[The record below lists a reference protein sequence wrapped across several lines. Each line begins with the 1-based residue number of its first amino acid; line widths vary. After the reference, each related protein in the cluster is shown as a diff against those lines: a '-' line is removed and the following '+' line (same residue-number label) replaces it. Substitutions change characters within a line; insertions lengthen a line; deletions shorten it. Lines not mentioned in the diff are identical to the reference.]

1 MTDHAN
7 YFLLWVVL
15 IIVAAKVGERAA
27 RGLGL
32 PQVLGELSMGMLL
45 GNVYFLSG
53 WGFFNFLREET
64 LLKVLGELGAL
75 TLLLIVGLHTDL
87 RALQKAGPSVLRVAL
102 GGLVAPAVLGYMAC
116 LFLIPDA
123 SIYTCFFI
131 VAALCVNSV
140 GIITRVFHEM
150 GRLDTLEARIAIAS
164 TLIDAI
170 LVFLIIGAVSGI
182 IRTGHFT
189 ATGVILTV
197 GISVLFLAL
206 ITATNLRYGEG
217 LGDFVTEKFSESS
230 KVFIV
235 TVMFFS
241 LAYLAKSIGLAT
253 ILGAFGAGL
262 LLQKVRLKD
271 SEGKERSM
279 EELVRPAYWVF
290 VPIFFVLVGSEVRLE
305 SFLDRT
311 AVLIGTGITIAAIL
325 GKLFCGLCVVERGVN
340 RLQVGISMVPR
351 AEMALVVAS
360 MGRALGVLTDSIY
373 SAVIIMVMV
382 TTLVAPPFLKR
393 VICIPEKRHEEI

>member
-1 MTDHAN
+1 MDVTDPAN
-7 YFLLWVVL
+7 HFLLWVVL
-15 IIVAAKVGERAA
+15 IIVAAKVGERVA
-27 RGLGL
+27 RSLGL
-32 PQVLGELSMGMLL
+32 PQVLGELSMGVLL

-87 RALQKAGPSVLRVAL
+87 RALKQAGLSVLYVAL
-102 GGLVAPAVLGYMAC
+102 GGIVAPAVLGYLAC
-116 LFLIPDA
+116 LFFLPDA
-123 SIYTCFFI
+123 SIYTCFFV

-150 GRLDTLEARIAIAS
+150 GRLDSLEARIAIAA

-182 IRTGHFT
+182 IRTGHLT
-189 ATGVILTV
+189 ATSVILTV
-197 GISVLFLAL
+197 SISVLFLAL
-206 ITATNLRYGEG
+206 ITATNLRYGQD
-217 LGDFVTEKFSESS
+217 LGDFVTERFAESS

-241 LAYLAKSIGLAT
+241 LAYFAKSIGLAA

-262 LLQKVRLKD
+262 LLQNVRLRD
-271 SEGKERSM
+271 SGGKERGM

-340 RLQVGISMVPR
+340 R
-351 AEMALVVAS
+351 
-360 MGRALGVLTDSIY
+360 
-373 SAVIIMVMV
+373 
-382 TTLVAPPFLKR
+382 
-393 VICIPEKRHEEI
+393 